1 LQSIQIPPH
10 SPFQSFRKGK
20 NRRKGGE
27 MAKSPPS
34 KVALVDP
41 METLEATPRVKN
53 NPRTWRIHKT
63 SGSKKKEKNI
73 VFGIKNDTYK

>member
-1 LQSIQIPPH
+1 
-10 SPFQSFRKGK
+10 
-20 NRRKGGE
+20 